1 MSAISPPKAAGR
13 PAEPDQSFQDVAYDE
28 DDMPIP
34 DGIAEVN
41 DKQLEESGE
50 SLNLDMSKANNQVW
64 LVKLPPALSEV
75 WKNERMLD
83 GRQLGNIKIQQG
95 VSPAKIMLE
104 LNEKLQEHK
113 NIDKEY
119 ELKMI
124 KHVVENEY
132 VFSEAELSQFKSQ
145 AETRT
150 EMVQMPDQPTL
161 NPLDGEEPEE
171 SNPWSTAKVPQRASY
186 IPEARGRGYEEENFE
201 EPKKVVPFAKTIPKK
216 TALVGKIVHEC
227 QVIPTKLSTNNK
239 LKLLEQKRRLAQMT
253 KRKTITYMKDANA
266 GVLQG
271 RTGPNLQTGST
282 IQLSRELAARKEQQR
297 LEGRAS
303 RMDREHLMKVL
314 FNLFN
319 EYDYWTLKGIRE
331 KTNQPEAYLKDCLE
345 NIAVMERKGTYA
357 LKYRLKDEYKKSR
370 EVERKEKQGFGD
382 LEADNRNENDDDG
395 DEDDDIEMEDVA

>member
-1 MSAISPPKAAGR
+1 MSSLPSAK
-13 PAEPDQSFQDVAYDE
+13 PAEPSGDAERPAYDVTYDE
-28 DDMPIP
+28 DELPVP

-41 DKQLEESGE
+41 EAQLEANGE
-50 SLNLDMSKANNQVW
+50 SLNLDMSKANSQVW
-64 LVKLPPALSEV
+64 LVKLPPGLADI
-75 WKNERMLD
+75 WKNDKTLA

-104 LNEKLQEHK
+104 LNDHLPEHK
-113 NIDKEY
+113 KIDKEY

-132 VFSEAELSQFKSQ
+132 AFSEAELTQFKSQ

-150 EMVQMPDQPTL
+150 ELAQMPDQPTL
-161 NPLDGEEPEE
+161 NPLDGEDVEEPAQ
-171 SNPWSTAKVPQRASY
+171 WSTAKAPTRTSY
-186 IPEARGRGYEEENFE
+186 IPGSRAYDDDETDEA
-201 EPKKVVPFAKTIPKK
+201 KKFLPFAKTIPKK
-216 TALVGKIVHEC
+216 TALVGKVVHEC
-227 QVIPTKLSTNNK
+227 QVIPTKLSTNNR
-239 LKLLEQKRRLAQMT
+239 LKLMEQKRRLAQMV

-271 RTGPNLQTGST
+271 RTGPNLQIGST
-282 IQLSRELAARKEQQR
+282 IQLSRELAAKKEQQR

-303 RMDREHLMKVL
+303 RMNRDQLMKVL

-319 EYDYWTLKGIRE
+319 EYEYWTLKGIRE

-382 LEADNRNENDDDG
+382 LELDDKNDQDDD
-395 DEDDDIEMEDVA
+395 DDDDDDIEMEDIA